1 MKRLLYRALS
11 LGLSVVTGVLAGA
24 VFKRLWKLIAG
35 EEEAPQA
42 ADPERTWKEILA
54 AAALQGALFA
64 LVKAAVER
72 GAVQGGRKLTRSAPD
87 E

>member
-1 MKRLLYRALS
+1 MTRLLYRALS

-24 VFKRLWKLIAG
+24 ALKRLWKLIAG

-42 ADPERTWKEILA
+42 ADPERTWKEIR

-72 GAVQGGRKLTRSAPD
+72 GAVEGGRKLTRSAPD

>member
-1 MKRLLYRALS
+1 VNRLFYRALS
-11 LGLSVVTGVLAGA
+11 LGLSVVTGVFAGA
-24 VFKRLWKLIAG
+24 VFKRLWKLVAG

-42 ADPERTWKEILA
+42 ADPERGWKEILA